1 VRFVDVRER
10 AEIAQTLETLMAQ
23 KSRAFARM
31 GVEDFFA
38 RPGYREFFTAAAC
51 DPAMRELIHVSR
63 LDVGATPAATNVGLT
78 FRGCYYLI
86 LSSYDDGEVSRF
98 GPGRAHLHELM
109 RHAIAHGFT
118 RFDFTVG
125 DEPYKRDWSDV
136 ELRLYDHLAA
146 VTWRGWLIMATA
158 TAFRRAK
165 RHIKQTPALWHAFS
179 KARAMAGMFG
189 KR

>member
-1 VRFVDVRER
+1 ME
-10 AEIAQTLETLMAQ
+10 Q

-38 RPGYREFFTAAAC
+38 RPGYREFFLDVAT

-63 LDVGATPAATNVGLT
+63 LDVGATTAATNVGLK
-78 FRGCYYLI
+78 FRDCYYLI

-98 GPGRAHLHELM
+98 GPGRAHLHELL
-109 RHAIAHGFT
+109 RYAIDCGFQ

-125 DEPYKRDWSDV
+125 DEPYKRDWSDT

-146 VTWRGWLIMATA
+146 VTLRGWLVMAT
-158 TAFRRAK
+158 TSAFRRTK
-165 RHIKQTPALWHAFS
+165 RYIKQSPTLWHAFS
-179 KARAMAGMFG
+179 KARALAGVLSS
-189 KR
+189 R